1 MQIPDDPEPS
11 DRSRPIGKNET
22 PAQSKKSPQPDGEQY
37 IGNYQLAELIGSGA
51 MGDVY
56 LARHRRFAQREYAI
70 KLIRREI
77 STDAARQRF
86 EREIT
91 AMGGLVHP
99 NLVYASDA
107 GVDHDRL
114 YLVMEYVRGQ
124 DLQVLID
131 KHGPFRVGQA
141 IEIVRQIC
149 LGIAHAHSH
158 GVVHRDIKPANVI
171 LSEEDSVKVL
181 DLGIASLQGA
191 EVARMTSGGDLMGTA
206 AYLAP
211 ELWEDASNAS
221 PASDVYA
228 IGCTTYCLLTGD
240 PPFAGENYTSIT
252 EYMAAHCGADPTPLN
267 QLNSGV
273 STELSQI
280 ILRSLHKLAD
290 RRFQDAAEFAEQLQ
304 PYCEPLTSAQTP
316 FVSDDR
322 VTRPRVQ
329 SIPKSQ
335 TSPSPGQTSL
345 TSFITD
351 AIGGINILLTL
362 TMVAIAL
369 LCLSMAYFGNQAT
382 EAWKFAFGKLGNVD
396 NKSWLGFA
404 LDVARIVITV
414 PLVMYAL
421 TRYYSREA
429 RWTLSPRR
437 WSAGVILVRVTLI
450 VLLGLLSW
458 SVYQTYWLV
467 DHFPTQLSNWAAK
480 HAITEDASAQLA
492 SSRWYFGYTIVT
504 HAVLPTL
511 AIAFPILWFLFSD
524 LSKLGQHFSALR
536 IKQAETAFARRM
548 AENLHRFGS
557 ELRDESGRI
566 LAATFAA
573 IVLLH
578 SNYWQAVFSPNSI
591 RSAFELRLSFLASL
605 GIAASL
611 LVMIA
616 LILFV
621 FVCGFEITR
630 RSITRSGN
638 ARDEEELSRYG
649 ASWLIKTTF
658 LNRLSGVGCLSILLI
673 VAHGFWGDGFWGEGF
688 WGDGSWDKTSDAKNV
703 AIKTTDK
710 ILPEPLLT
718 ESPSP
723 DEPTWIPPRCQA
735 APDATLVTIEVF
747 GIPQRLYSKVLLQP
761 NFGEGD
767 GTGDDDPNG
776 NGSTPMIPFVLIPQT
791 DSQSPPSFYMMQ
803 TKVPLSLFKRFEKAY
818 PERLNPDALDVRASD
833 ERDADPQSPIY
844 HVTGIEAIEFADL
857 VCGGMLPT
865 PEQWDVAFG
874 RGLDLQKLEDSIVAP
889 ESYRRSAKQTQE
901 STGQNPWGCLEMGS
915 GGLELTR
922 YDTRWRRI
930 VPHSEP
936 TDSLQLRGWSQFSEE
951 GPLRLK
957 SWEESGLPDNLFFGS
972 RPVNEP
978 SEEVSFRVVLQP
990 R

>member
-11 DRSRPIGKNET
+11 DSSRAIGDAEK
-22 PAQSKKSPQPDGEQY
+22 PAKSKKSPQAEGEHY

-51 MGDVY
+51 MGEVY

-124 DLQVLID
+124 DLQELID
-131 KHGPFRVGQA
+131 KHGPFRPGQA

-171 LSEEDSVKVL
+171 LSDEDSVKVL

-191 EVARMTSGGDLMGTA
+191 EVARMTSGGDLLGTA

-211 ELWEDASNAS
+211 ELWEDAANAS

-228 IGCTTYCLLTGD
+228 IGCTAYCLLTGD
-240 PPFAGENYTSIT
+240 PPFAGESYTSIADF
-252 EYMAAHCGADPTPLN
+252 MAAHCGVDPTPLS
-267 QLNSGV
+267 QLNSDV
-273 STELSQI
+273 STELSQVL
-280 ILRSLHKLAD
+280 LRSLHKLAD

-304 PYCEPLTSAQTP
+304 PYCEPLTKEQNP
-316 FVSDDR
+316 FVSDEK
-322 VTRPRVQ
+322 VTRKSVQ
-329 SIPKSQ
+329 AKPKSSTQ
-335 TSPSPGQTSL
+335 PSAGQTSL

-351 AIGGINILLTL
+351 AIGGTNLVITL
-362 TMVAIAL
+362 VIFAVAL
-369 LCLSMAYFGNQAT
+369 FCLGMAYFGSHAT
-382 EAWKFAFGKLGNVD
+382 EAWELAFGKLGNVE
-396 NKSWLGFA
+396 NKPWLGFA
-404 LDVARIVITV
+404 LDVARLLITL
-414 PLVMYAL
+414 PLVMYSL

-429 RWTLSPRR
+429 RWTLSPRK
-437 WSAGVILVRVTLI
+437 WSVGVCIARLTLVSILC
-450 VLLGLLSW
+450 LLSW
-458 SVYQTYWLV
+458 SVYQTYWMV
-467 DHFPTQLSNWAAK
+467 DHLPTQLSNWA
-480 HAITEDASAQLA
+480 HANGASEPSVAEDPSDQLV

-511 AIAFPILWFLFSD
+511 AIAFPIVWFLISD
-524 LSKLGQHFSALR
+524 LSKLGQHFAALR

-548 AENLHRFGS
+548 AENLQRFGS

-566 LAATFAA
+566 LAVTFAV
-573 IVLLH
+573 ILLLH
-578 SNYWQAVFSPNSI
+578 FYYWQAVFSPDWF
-591 RSAFELRLSFLASL
+591 RSSFESRLSFLASI

-611 LVMIA
+611 LAMIA

-630 RSITRSGN
+630 RAIIRSGS

-673 VAHGFWGDGFWGEGF
+673 VAHGLWMP
-688 WGDGSWDKTSDAKNV
+688 SSDAKV
-703 AIKTTDK
+703 AAIDTAPPTRSDPSLLESPPTDE
-710 ILPEPLLT
+710 PSWVPLL
-718 ESPSP
+718 
-723 DEPTWIPPRCQA
+723 CQPA
-735 APDATLVTIEVF
+735 ADATLVTIEVF

-761 NFGEGD
+761 NFEKGSVS
-767 GTGDDDPNG
+767 NG
-776 NGSTPMIPFVLIPQT
+776 ADENPAIPFVLIPQT

-803 TKVPLSLFKRFEKAY
+803 TKVPQSLFERFETLY
-818 PERLNPDALDVRASD
+818 PEQVDPNASAIRAGNQQS
-833 ERDADPQSPIY
+833 ADPESPVY
-844 HVTGIEAIEFADL
+844 NVTGIEAIQFADL
-857 VCGGMLPT
+857 VCGGVLPT
-865 PEQWDVAFG
+865 PDQWDVAFG
-874 RGLDLQKLEDSIVAP
+874 RGLQPQELEDFIIAP
-889 ESYRRSAKQTQE
+889 ELYRQSAKQALE
-901 STGQNPWGCLEMGS
+901 LTGQNPWGCLEMGS
-915 GGLELTR
+915 GGFEYTR
-922 YDTRWRRI
+922 YDTHWRKVMSPSEI
-930 VPHSEP
+930 PH
-936 TDSLQLRGWSQFSEE
+936 SLQLRGWSQFSEE
-951 GPLRLK
+951 GPLRLED
-957 SWEESGLPDNLFFGS
+957 WEASGTPDIFLFGS

-990 R
+990 S